1 MPGQRA
7 ARKPRLLLLN
17 QYFRP
22 GVEATAQLLA
32 ELAEAL
38 AEEMEV
44 VVVTGHVRGRS
55 DLSAREQHGG
65 LETRRVRATT
75 FDRVRIPARAANY
88 VTYLLSALADGL
100 RLRRVDVVLCG
111 TDPPVIGDVALLVA
125 RRHSAPL
132 VVITEDVFPE
142 IALALGRLN
151 EGVLARLLR
160 SLVRMYLTRADR
172 VVVLGETMRA
182 RVAGKGVDDSRLRVI
197 PNWADVDA
205 IRPTEKANEWS
216 RAHELDASFVV
227 MHAGNVGHAQD
238 LDSLVHADVLL
249 AEVEDLETV
258 IIGTGARRA
267 ELERL
272 ALRLQAPHVRFS
284 SSAARRLVAGARD
297 GGRARRRSC
306 TRSCRLHRAKSSLR
320 CPRGGPGGHCRDR
333 GGERGG
339 ADRPFAGVR
348 HRRARPGIRR
358 LSPLRSPRAVKVST
372 TSQRWDGVPDGMQ
385 RAPGTVPSPSS
396 VIAPSSAKS

>member
-38 AEEMEV
+38 AVEMEV
-44 VVVTGHVRGRS
+44 VVVTGHVRGQPE
-55 DLSAREQHGG
+55 LPGREQRGG
-65 LETRRVRATT
+65 LEIRRVRATT
-75 FDRVRIPARAANY
+75 FDRVRIAARAANY
-88 VTYLLSALADGL
+88 VTYLFSALAAGL
-100 RLRRVDVVLCG
+100 RQRRVDVVLCG
-111 TDPPVIGDVALLVA
+111 TDPPIIGDVALLVA
-125 RRHSAPL
+125 RRHRAPL

-160 SLVRMYLTRADR
+160 SLVRVYLTRADR

-182 RVAGKGVDDSRLRVI
+182 RVAGKGVDDSGLRVI

-238 LDSLVHADVLL
+238 LDSLLHADVLL
-249 AEVEDLETV
+249 AELEDLKTV

-267 ELERL
+267 ELEQL
-272 ALRLQAPHVRFS
+272 ALRLQAPHVRFLEFQPRAVLS
-284 SSAARRLVAGARD
+284 HVLATADVHVVGLAHGLAGYIVPSRLYGVLAAG
-297 GGRARRRSC
+297 
-306 TRSCRLHRAKSSLR
+306 
-320 CPRGGPGGHCRDR
+320 
-333 GGERGG
+333 
-339 ADRPFAGVR
+339 
-348 HRRARPGIRR
+348 RPGIAAAGGGGGGG
-358 LSPLRSPRAVKVST
+358 PPV
-372 TSQRWDGVPDGMQ
+372 
-385 RAPGTVPSPSS
+385 RAPGGGGGGAPRGPAAAA
-396 VIAPSSAKS
+396 APSRAGRG

>member
-38 AEEMEV
+38 AVEMEV
-44 VVVTGHVRGRS
+44 VVVTGHVRGQPE
-55 DLSAREQHGG
+55 LPGREQRGG
-65 LETRRVRATT
+65 LEIRRVRATT
-75 FDRVRIPARAANY
+75 FDRVRIAARAANY
-88 VTYLLSALADGL
+88 VTYLFSALAAGL

-125 RRHSAPL
+125 RRHGAPL

-151 EGVLARLLR
+151 EGVVARLLR
-160 SLVRMYLTRADR
+160 SLVRVYLTRADR

-182 RVAGKGVDDSRLRVI
+182 RVTGKGVDDSRLRVI

-205 IRPTEKANEWS
+205 ILPTEKANEWS

-249 AEVEDLETV
+249 AEVQDLETV
-258 IIGTGARRA
+258 IIGTGARRV
-267 ELERL
+267 ELEQL
-272 ALRLQAPHVRFS
+272 ALGLQAPHVRFLEFQPRAVLS
-284 SSAARRLVAGARD
+284 QVLATADVHVVGLARGLAGYIVPSRLYGVLAAGRAVIAATEEASEVAQIVRSQECGIVVPPGDPASLAAAIAECREGLYD
-297 GGRARRRSC
+297 LAEMGRRARRYAES
-306 TRSCRLHRAKSSLR
+306 
-320 CPRGGPGGHCRDR
+320 
-333 GGERGG
+333 
-339 ADRPFAGVR
+339 
-348 HRRARPGIRR
+348 
-358 LSPLRSPRAVKVST
+358 
-372 TSQRWDGVPDGMQ
+372 
-385 RAPGTVPSPSS
+385 
-396 VIAPSSAKS
+396 